1 LVRLPL
7 FFSLEQFDRFQA
19 ATKDMVKNKR
29 GTTTLAFIFDKGV
42 IVAADSRA
50 SMGGYICE
58 QLVFSWVWSPLGDL
72 SWLGFD
78 IAVES
83 TVISIGKF

>member
-1 LVRLPL
+1 
-7 FFSLEQFDRFQA
+7 
-19 ATKDMVKNKR
+19 MVKNKR

-58 QLVFSWVWSPLGDL
+58 QLAF
-72 SWLGFD
+72 F
-78 IAVES
+78 
-83 TVISIGKF
+83 